1 MNSQSLQQ
9 IFEGWDGYQKS
20 LVSAVSD
27 LTEEQLAFRAAPE
40 VRTAAEIVRHL
51 SSGRLTWLLR
61 IEAPGSVEL
70 ANKVSEW
77 HTDADG
83 ARHVKEESISL
94 DKAILL
100 EWLKESGA
108 MVEAMLHQWTTE
120 ELAQSYRHKFRG
132 TTYQISFQWTIF
144 RILLHDIHHGGQL
157 SLVLEMQGIVPLEL
171 GWLGGHLTEP
181 HRVEQ

>member
-27 LTEEQLAFRAAPE
+27 LTEEQLAFRPAPKI
-40 VRTAAEIVRHL
+40 RNAAEIVRHI
-51 SSGRLTWLLR
+51 SAGRLTWLLR

-70 ANKVSEW
+70 ANKVEEW

-83 ARHVKEESISL
+83 ARHVQEESIPL
-94 DKAILL
+94 DKATLL
-100 EWLKESGA
+100 EWLMESGA
-108 MVEAMLHQWTTE
+108 MVVAMLHQWTTE

-132 TTYQISFQWTIF
+132 TTYQVSFQWTIF
-144 RILLHDIHHGGQL
+144 RILLHDVHHGGQL
-157 SLVLEMQGIVPLEL
+157 SLVLEVQGIIPLEL

-181 HRVEQ
+181 QRVEQ